1 MPQQQRWRRQSGW
14 DSDSEENAQ
23 KMIKDQVSALVRL
36 WRIAV
41 ENVEAERTGDPAAK
55 VETLARSIGVDVS
68 EEIAMEH

>member
-1 MPQQQRWRRQSGW
+1 
-14 DSDSEENAQ
+14 
-23 KMIKDQVSALVRL
+23 MIKDQVSALVRL